1 MKKQYINPSMEIVK
15 METQQLIAFS
25 GDSSI
30 PSSGDAG
37 GAASRFLDF
46 DEDE

>member
-1 MKKQYINPSMEIVK
+1 MKKKYINPSMEIVK

-37 GAASRFLDF
+37 GAASRFF
-46 DEDE
+46 DYDEE